1 VGYQPRYPTALAL
14 CDTSYCRRASNNRKA
29 FEECLALI
37 DCLLLSG
44 RSRSKPH
51 GQSRC
56 RFRGFPLQSTKCMT
70 LTVAC
75 RLVVDVGRILVGSAS
90 AVRDCK
96 LIMIRQSRS
105 HVFKNPFSSLL
116 ITRNICHLLAFAA

>member
-1 VGYQPRYPTALAL
+1 
-14 CDTSYCRRASNNRKA
+14 
-29 FEECLALI
+29 
-37 DCLLLSG
+37 
-44 RSRSKPH
+44 
-51 GQSRC
+51 
-56 RFRGFPLQSTKCMT
+56 MT

-75 RLVVDVGRILVGSAS
+75 RLVVDVGRILVGSAL

-105 HVFKNPFSSLL
+105 HVLKNPFSSLL